1 MGWLIGSKPKIVAKF
16 VFFYAKIIIIRNV
29 CLTVFVG
36 DFFDETSSQSSTH
49 SEKYSNWAY
58 YSADE
63 HEHEHVVSPNSRF
76 CPGNK
81 SAMGVKYSVETPRLT
96 RNRSLVDTRS
106 QLLHRSLVDEVNRRR
121 LFKTVDAVENI
132 GFRSP
137 YEGLSKTPK
146 TLNGTYQVRLTDHA
160 KRQEQRARR
169 G

>member
-1 MGWLIGSKPKIVAKF
+1 M
-16 VFFYAKIIIIRNV
+16 
-29 CLTVFVG
+29 
-36 DFFDETSSQSSTH
+36 FDDTSSQSSTH

-63 HEHEHVVSPNSRF
+63 HEHEHVVSPKRLGQTGNAGMVSPSRF
-76 CPGNK
+76 YPGQN
-81 SAMGVKYSVETPRLT
+81 SATGQVPRLT

-137 YEGLSKTPK
+137 YEGSTKAPQK
-146 TLNGTYQVRLTDHA
+146 INGAYPVKLTGHA
-160 KRQEQRARR
+160 KGQEQRARR

>member
-1 MGWLIGSKPKIVAKF
+1 M
-16 VFFYAKIIIIRNV
+16 
-29 CLTVFVG
+29 
-36 DFFDETSSQSSTH
+36 FDDTSSQSSTH

-63 HEHEHVVSPNSRF
+63 HEHEHVVSPRRLGQTGNEDTVSPSRF
-76 CPGNK
+76 YPGK
-81 SAMGVKYSVETPRLT
+81 KLVTGQTPRLT

-106 QLLHRSLVDEVNRRR
+106 QQLHRSLVDEVNRRR

-137 YEGLSKTPK
+137 YGSSTKTPQK
-146 TLNGTYQVRLTDHA
+146 INGAYPVRPTDYG
-160 KRQEQRARR
+160 KRQEQRGRR